1 MMSDI
6 EREYHDETTTVETIA
21 EPEAELTTP
30 PPLEDDITEVV
41 DVTDVT
47 TDEDGAA
54 EAPAPAKKDN
64 RNWFVIHTYSGY
76 ENKVKA
82 NLERRIHSMNM
93 ADKIFRVLV
102 PMEDEVEFKDGKRKI
117 TPKKVFPGYVLV
129 EMIMDDQSWY
139 VVRNTQGVTGF
150 VGSPGPGEKPVPLQ
164 EKEVKTIL
172 KQMGIETPKLKIDFA
187 KGDRVKVT
195 SGPFFD
201 FTGVVDEIQPEKE
214 RVRALISIF
223 GRETPGRARVL
234 PGRKGLG
241 YTTLRL
247 RRFAPTLR
255 VTKILL
261 GTTPPHETLGGEGTL
276 SRSVPQRRK
285 TWDALEPGWARS
297 AAT

>member
-6 EREYHDETTTVETIA
+6 EREFQTPEEVIDLADPVDPVENAVDDAVDAGETPVA
-21 EPEAELTTP
+21 DVA
-30 PPLEDDITEVV
+30 PLEDE
-41 DVTDVT
+41 
-47 TDEDGAA
+47 AA
-54 EAPAPAKKDN
+54 EAAAPAKKDN

-93 ADKIFRVLV
+93 AEKIFRVLV

-172 KQMGIETPKLKIDFA
+172 KQMGIEAPKLKIDFA

-214 RVRALISIF
+214 RLRALISIF
-223 GRETPGRARVL
+223 GRETPV
-234 PGRKGLG
+234 
-241 YTTLRL
+241 
-247 RRFAPTLR
+247 
-255 VTKILL
+255 
-261 GTTPPHETLGGEGTL
+261 E
-276 SRSVPQRRK
+276 
-285 TWDALEPGWARS
+285 LEFFQVEKV
-297 AAT
+297 

>member
-1 MMSDI
+1 MI
-6 EREYHDETTTVETIA
+6 EREY
-21 EPEAELTTP
+21 
-30 PPLEDDITEVV
+30 
-41 DVTDVT
+41 
-47 TDEDGAA
+47 EDGVAVDTQVEPDAIAAA
-54 EAPAPAKKDN
+54 EAVLTDPEVAIDDNVHSVDVVENAVDDAFDEGSPELLTPAKKDN

-93 ADKIFRVLV
+93 AEKIFRVLV

-172 KQMGIETPKLKIDFA
+172 KQMGIEAPKLKIDFA

-214 RVRALISIF
+214 RLRALISIF
-223 GRETPGRARVL
+223 GRETPV
-234 PGRKGLG
+234 
-241 YTTLRL
+241 
-247 RRFAPTLR
+247 
-255 VTKILL
+255 
-261 GTTPPHETLGGEGTL
+261 E
-276 SRSVPQRRK
+276 
-285 TWDALEPGWARS
+285 LEFFQVEKV
-297 AAT
+297 

>member
-1 MMSDI
+1 MFEID
-6 EREYHDETTTVETIA
+6 RVQ
-21 EPEAELTTP
+21 L
-30 PPLEDDITEVV
+30 
-41 DVTDVT
+41 
-47 TDEDGAA
+47 GAA
-54 EAPAPAKKDN
+54 EALGETPVIDDTEMADLDGSTPERTEITAEEVFGSDEPAVAPEGERPVKAPAKPKDD
-64 RNWFVIHTYSGY
+64 RNWFVVHTYSGY

-82 NLERRIHSMNM
+82 NLERRIHSMGM

-164 EKEVKTIL
+164 DKEVKTIL
-172 KQMGIETPKLKIDFA
+172 KQMGIEAPKLKIDFK

-214 RVRALISIF
+214 RLRALISIF
-223 GRETPGRARVL
+223 GRETPV
-234 PGRKGLG
+234 
-241 YTTLRL
+241 
-247 RRFAPTLR
+247 
-255 VTKILL
+255 
-261 GTTPPHETLGGEGTL
+261 E
-276 SRSVPQRRK
+276 
-285 TWDALEPGWARS
+285 LEFFQVEKV
-297 AAT
+297 

>member
-1 MMSDI
+1 MFEID
-6 EREYHDETTTVETIA
+6 REHVG
-21 EPEAELTTP
+21 EAEALGETP
-30 PPLEDDITEVV
+30 VIDDTEMADLDGSVPERTEIPAEEVFGSDEPAVSEDAI
-41 DVTDVT
+41 
-47 TDEDGAA
+47 AA
-54 EAPAPAKKDN
+54 PEGERPAKAPAKPKDD
-64 RNWFVIHTYSGY
+64 RNWFVVHTYSGY

-82 NLERRIHSMNM
+82 NLERRIHSMGM

-164 EKEVKTIL
+164 DKEVKTIL
-172 KQMGIETPKLKIDFA
+172 KQMGIEAPKLKIDFK

-214 RVRALISIF
+214 RLRALISIF
-223 GRETPGRARVL
+223 GRETPV
-234 PGRKGLG
+234 
-241 YTTLRL
+241 
-247 RRFAPTLR
+247 
-255 VTKILL
+255 
-261 GTTPPHETLGGEGTL
+261 E
-276 SRSVPQRRK
+276 
-285 TWDALEPGWARS
+285 LEFFQVEKV
-297 AAT
+297 

>member
-1 MMSDI
+1 MLEIDREQLGTAESLGETPVIDDTEMGDLDGSVPERTEIPAEEVFGSDEAAATPEG
-6 EREYHDETTTVETIA
+6 ERPVK
-21 EPEAELTTP
+21 
-30 PPLEDDITEVV
+30 
-41 DVTDVT
+41 
-47 TDEDGAA
+47 
-54 EAPAPAKKDN
+54 APAKPKDD
-64 RNWFVIHTYSGY
+64 RNWFVVHTYSGY

-82 NLERRIHSMNM
+82 NLERRIHSMGM

-164 EKEVKTIL
+164 DKEVKTIL
-172 KQMGIETPKLKIDFA
+172 KQMGIEAPKLKIDFK

-214 RVRALISIF
+214 RLRALISIF
-223 GRETPGRARVL
+223 GRETPV
-234 PGRKGLG
+234 
-241 YTTLRL
+241 
-247 RRFAPTLR
+247 
-255 VTKILL
+255 
-261 GTTPPHETLGGEGTL
+261 E
-276 SRSVPQRRK
+276 
-285 TWDALEPGWARS
+285 LEFFQVEKV
-297 AAT
+297 